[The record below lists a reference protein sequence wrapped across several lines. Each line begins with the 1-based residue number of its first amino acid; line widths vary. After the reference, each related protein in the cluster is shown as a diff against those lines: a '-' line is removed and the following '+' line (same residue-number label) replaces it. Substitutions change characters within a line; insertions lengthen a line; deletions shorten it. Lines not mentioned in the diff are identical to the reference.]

1 MRYPLDKELRIL
13 QFNKLPL
20 NANAY
25 PLFNLFMQVAVSC
38 KSDNDV
44 NVTHLQTPGFKG
56 ASLHTYVIEPK
67 EVSGLLPCLV

>member
-44 NVTHLQTPGFKG
+44 G
-56 ASLHTYVIEPK
+56 Y
-67 EVSGLLPCLV
+67 LLNREDTSYDMAH